1 MLLIVTTMRQ
11 SDEYRFHLENLRE
24 QDVDALVDI
33 LGISSQELMDMFP
46 EKVAEFIKKEY
57 FE

>member
-1 MLLIVTTMRQ
+1 MMKQ
-11 SDEYRFHLENLRE
+11 SEQYRFHLENLRE

-33 LGISSQELMDMFP
+33 LGVSSQELMDMFP
-46 EKVAEFIKKEY
+46 EKVAEYIKKEY